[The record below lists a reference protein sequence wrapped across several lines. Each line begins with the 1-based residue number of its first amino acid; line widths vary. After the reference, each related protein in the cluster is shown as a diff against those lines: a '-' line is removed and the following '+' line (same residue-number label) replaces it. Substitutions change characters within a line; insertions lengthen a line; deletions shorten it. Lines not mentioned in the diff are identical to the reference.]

1 MRENKYLLMYK
12 NLLLIVKLWDMKN
25 AFLEWCKLKTHLF
38 VLIGLFLTIGLHAQ
52 QKVITGKVLDE
63 IGEPI
68 VGANVVEKG
77 TTNGTISDV
86 EGDFSLKIDSDASI
100 TISFLG
106 YVQQEISVRNKT
118 NITVKLI
125 EDSKSLDEVVVIG
138 YGSARKRDLTG
149 AVAQVKSSDLQN
161 ESPSSMQDLLR
172 ANIPGLNVGFS
183 AGPKPGGSLQIRGRN
198 SINAGT
204 DPLIVLDGVI
214 YPGDLSDINA
224 NDIEQIDVLK
234 DASSAAIY
242 GARSASGVIIITTK
256 MGKSVKPT
264 VKFDVT
270 LGIASMQ
277 KRQRVYGPEE
287 FLAWRGD
294 VLESIN
300 VNRKPYEYD
309 DPRTLPSDISVEDWL
324 AYDNSKGDPVEVWL
338 GRLSLK
344 PIEMQNYLA
353 GKTVD
358 WEDMVFQN
366 GFRQDYNASIS
377 GRSNGLNYFWSMG
390 YTNNEGLSVGNGY
403 KSFRTRLNLDTKIT
417 DFLTIGLNSQFVSRD
432 GSAIGADWA
441 QYQKLTPY
449 GSPTNED
456 GSLKL
461 NPTDDRESKHP
472 LIDAYYT
479 DKKMMTNNL
488 NANIYAKVTLPY
500 NISYQMNF
508 SPRYEW
514 VDDYEHKSS
523 NHPGWAD
530 LGGTAY
536 RNTRKDF
543 LWQLDNIVKW
553 QQCFNN
559 AHDIDFTFLFN
570 AEKFQRWTGKMS
582 NEQFSPTDILGFHNI
597 GAGSNPII
605 SSNDEYRTG
614 DALMAR
620 IFYSYKQRYMTTVTV
635 RRDGYSAFGQE
646 NPRAVFPSAALGWV
660 FSDESFLKHAKWL
673 DYGKLRVSWGVNGN
687 RDIGVYR
694 ALAQLTD
701 NKYLYVKPDG
711 TVYEGAYIYVN
722 SLANKSLK
730 WERTTSTNIGIDFTV
745 LHNRL
750 RGSIDVYKMNTKD
763 LLIARTL
770 PNIIGYASVM
780 SNLGEVGNKGLE
792 FTLSS
797 VNIQK
802 KNFIWS
808 STFNFSL
815 NRNKILHLYGDMED
829 ILDADGNVIGQK
841 EADDKKNKWFIG
853 KAIDEIWEPRVI
865 GVWQSD
871 EAEEAAKYGL
881 SPGDFKVKDVN
892 KDYKYTEDDNEF
904 LGTTTP
910 KFRWTLRNDF
920 QIYKNFDISFML
932 YSYWG
937 HKGNFNIAKHNSGYQ
952 DRYNGFVL
960 PYWTP
965 ENPTNNWARLNSSNG
980 SASFNVWRDK
990 SFVRLDNI
998 SIGYNFPKKLLKKVK
1013 FENLRIFTNIR
1024 NVAVWAPDWEF
1035 WDPENDGPVPRTYS
1049 FGLSLTL

>member
-1 MRENKYLLMYK
+1 MYK

-300 VNRKPYEYD
+300 VNHKPYEYD

-344 PIEMQNYLA
+344 PIEIQNYLA

-377 GRSNGLNYFWSMG
+377 GKSNGLNYFWSMG

-711 TVYEGAYIYVN
+711 TV
-722 SLANKSLK
+722 
-730 WERTTSTNIGIDFTV
+730 
-745 LHNRL
+745 
-750 RGSIDVYKMNTKD
+750 
-763 LLIARTL
+763 
-770 PNIIGYASVM
+770 
-780 SNLGEVGNKGLE
+780 
-792 FTLSS
+792 
-797 VNIQK
+797 
-802 KNFIWS
+802 
-808 STFNFSL
+808 
-815 NRNKILHLYGDMED
+815 
-829 ILDADGNVIGQK
+829 
-841 EADDKKNKWFIG
+841 
-853 KAIDEIWEPRVI
+853 
-865 GVWQSD
+865 
-871 EAEEAAKYGL
+871 
-881 SPGDFKVKDVN
+881 
-892 KDYKYTEDDNEF
+892 
-904 LGTTTP
+904 
-910 KFRWTLRNDF
+910 
-920 QIYKNFDISFML
+920 
-932 YSYWG
+932 
-937 HKGNFNIAKHNSGYQ
+937 
-952 DRYNGFVL
+952 
-960 PYWTP
+960 
-965 ENPTNNWARLNSSNG
+965 
-980 SASFNVWRDK
+980 
-990 SFVRLDNI
+990 
-998 SIGYNFPKKLLKKVK
+998 
-1013 FENLRIFTNIR
+1013 
-1024 NVAVWAPDWEF
+1024 
-1035 WDPENDGPVPRTYS
+1035 
-1049 FGLSLTL
+1049 